1 MGAGGRGVTGS
12 ASAGAS
18 SETAAFQVDLHG
30 MVDLLARH
38 LYSSPRVYLRELLQN
53 GVDALTARTAHER
66 VPRTAGAIVLTPCAD
81 GSLEVHDDGI
91 GLTRAEA
98 VELLATIG
106 RSSKRDADLGA
117 ARSEYLGQF
126 GIGLLSAFMVA
137 DEIELVSRSARD
149 PHAPAIR
156 WRGHADGRY
165 ELTEIGADD
174 PDVPGGGGSLVRL
187 RPRRDMEHW
196 LSVETVTALAT
207 DVGGLLPVPV
217 LVTTELEDGSGTV
230 RRRVSAARL
239 PWSRHSS
246 TDRERDA
253 ALVDHAER
261 TLGFTPLARIDLD
274 LPLAGLTGVAYV
286 LPSAIAPTSTPQHRV
301 YLRRMLLS
309 ASVSDLLPP
318 WAFFVRCVVDVAA
331 LRPTAS
337 REGLYDDE
345 VLLATREALGRQVRA
360 WLLETLAD
368 GSPLATAFLR
378 THHLAV
384 RALALQDDE
393 MLDVAARVLPF
404 ESTRGPMTL
413 AAAAEILEGAPLLY
427 TTDLEEFR
435 RLAPVA
441 SAQDVLIVNG
451 GYVYDGDLLDRVARR
466 FPAWRAARVRAED
479 VAHELEEVAPVR
491 ELEVAD
497 ALRDAATA
505 LHEAGCDVVLR
516 RFEPVTLPAVLLR
529 DAEGDHA
536 REAQRTAES
545 ADDVW
550 GGIVAGLTA
559 PAPPRR
565 LVLNDANPTVRALL
579 AGAAGPVRDAGT
591 HALYVTSLLSSGR
604 PLHDAEARLLDG
616 ALTTLLDSALHRAPD
631 QTTQDDRGDHP

>member
-1 MGAGGRGVTGS
+1 MTRAVPDDPR
-12 ASAGAS
+12 
-18 SETAAFQVDLHG
+18 AAFQVDLHG

-53 GVDALTARTAHER
+53 GVDALTARASLEDA
-66 VPRTAGAIVLTPCAD
+66 VPGGGTIVLTPCPD
-81 GSLEVHDDGI
+81 GSLEVRDDGV

-106 RSSKRDADLGA
+106 RSSKRDVELGTG
-117 ARSEYLGQF
+117 REEYLGQF

-137 DEIELVSRSARD
+137 DEIELVSQSARD
-149 PHAPAIR
+149 LEAPAIR

-165 ELTEIGADD
+165 DLVEIPSQD
-174 PDVPGGGGSLVRL
+174 PDVPARGGSLVRL

-196 LSVETVTALAT
+196 LSPETVSALAA

-217 LVTTELEDGSGTV
+217 LVETALEDGSGTA
-230 RRRVSAARL
+230 RRRVSAPLL
-239 PWSRHSS
+239 PWS
-246 TDRERDA
+246 TAPAGRERDA
-253 ALVDHAER
+253 ALVAYAER

-286 LPSAIAPTSTPQHRV
+286 LPAALAPTSTAAHRV

-309 ASVSDLLPP
+309 ASVTDLLPP

-345 VLLATREALGRQVRA
+345 VLLATRDALGRQVRA
-360 WLLETLAD
+360 WLLATLAEE
-368 GSPLATAFLR
+368 SPLAAVFLR

-404 ESTRGPMTL
+404 ESTRGPVTL
-413 AAAAEILEGAPLLY
+413 AAAAEMLEGAPLLF

-441 SAQDVLIVNG
+441 SAQGILIVNG
-451 GYVYDGDLLDRVARR
+451 GYVYDGDLLARVAQR
-466 FPAWRAARVRAED
+466 FPAWRAAPVRPDD
-479 VAHELEEVAPVR
+479 VAHALELVAPGR
-491 ELEVAD
+491 ELEVD
-497 ALRDAATA
+497 EALRGASAALGDAD
-505 LHEAGCDVVLR
+505 CDVVLR
-516 RFEPVTLPAVLLR
+516 RFEPSSLPAVLLR

-536 REAQRTAES
+536 REAQATVAA

-550 GGIVAGLTA
+550 GGIVAGLTT

-565 LVLNDANPTVRALL
+565 LVLNDTNPTVQALL
-579 AGAAGPVRDAGT
+579 AGPPGRVRDAGT
-591 HALYVTSLLSSGR
+591 HALYVTSLLASGR
-604 PLHDAEARLLDG
+604 PLHDDEARLLDT
-616 ALTTLLDSALHRAPD
+616 ALTTLLDGALRTATDDAPPQPQED
-631 QTTQDDRGDHP
+631 SP